1 VKNWMM
7 ALSIFA
13 LGCSGFAQTGSS
25 NVTLEQL
32 QGRAVQPP
40 ALEAA
45 SNSPTAIQTCY
56 WTFTSG
62 SGNTYLS
69 YCITPNGNI
78 TYLETPHGY
87 VQVNHTYA
95 ALLGGEGYGL
105 CDANVPTQYY
115 DYAYGDSGNW
125 GATSLVSQTATSM
138 KFTRNTSDGF
148 WTLTQTITQV
158 AGTSSVKVVMTLK
171 NNTAVAR
178 TAYLVRYAD
187 IDADNFNFNFGSG
200 TGNGA
205 FIWNSSP
212 DPAALT
218 QRYGLALQNVGTPQ
232 FPARDGFVQ
241 TTVYGPNPCAFADNW
256 AGATPT
262 YADLSAVLA
271 YVATIPAK
279 GSKTVT
285 LSYKGM

>member
-1 VKNWMM
+1 MI
-7 ALSIFA
+7 ALAIFA
-13 LGCSGFAQTGSS
+13 LGCSGFAQSGSPY
-25 NVTLEQL
+25 VTLEQ
-32 QGRAVQPP
+32 P
-40 ALEAA
+40 A
-45 SNSPTAIQTCY
+45 SNSPTAIQTGY

-69 YCITPNGNI
+69 YCVTPNGNI

-87 VQVNHTYA
+87 AQINHTYA
-95 ALLGGEGYGL
+95 ALLDGEGYGL

-158 AGTSSVKVVMTLK
+158 AGSSSVKVVMTLK
-171 NNTAVAR
+171 NNTAVGR

-187 IDADNFNFNFGSG
+187 INADNFNSNFGSG
-200 TGNGA
+200 TGSGA
-205 FIWNSSP
+205 FIWNNSP
-212 DPAALT
+212 DPAALS

-232 FPARDGFVQ
+232 FRHGMALCRLPCTALTHALLLTIGLVPLRPMQ
-241 TTVYGPNPCAFADNW
+241 TFPRCVHMSQRYPPK
-256 AGATPT
+256 AGRR
-262 YADLSAVLA
+262 
-271 YVATIPAK
+271 
-279 GSKTVT
+279 
-285 LSYKGM
+285 